1 MSYTL
6 FEYSNLK
13 LDKTTIGKDETLTV
27 TITVKNVGEVFGS
40 EVVQFY
46 ISDTQ
51 SYIKRPIKE
60 LKGFTKVHLQP
71 KQSKTITFVVDKYAI
86 SYFDEDKS
94 SWIAEKGEFKLLV
107 GSSSAEIKSS
117 ATFELSSTYW
127 WTGL

>member
-51 SYIKRPIKE
+51 SYIKRPLKE

-94 SWIAEKGEFKLLV
+94 SWIAEKGEFKL
-107 GSSSAEIKSS
+107 
-117 ATFELSSTYW
+117 
-127 WTGL
+127 